1 MRLRRPQRHT
11 GPQVQSG
18 AFPEVADQNGALRER
33 RSDRRWEPPDR
44 AAGLLGRR
52 SEQVVAVGALL
63 EDHLLVVGGMDADGV
78 RFTEQTETDD
88 GDAAVDRLKAGLA
101 GR

>member
-33 RSDRRWEPPDR
+33 RSDRRWEAPDR
-44 AAGLLGRR
+44 AAGLLRR
-52 SEQVVAVGALL
+52 RPEKVLPVVALL
-63 EDHLLVVGGMDADGV
+63 EHAGLVVGGMDADGV
-78 RFTEQTETDD
+78 GISELAEPNDR
-88 GDAAVDRLKAGLA
+88 DATVDRLKAGLA